1 MKYLRLFEDF
11 INEAKKDLVALD
23 SIGAFIDLKTGMIH
37 PMKSNGKP
45 DLDSGMA
52 VFIHD
57 ADHYEIMDQI
67 DKEDE
72 MIYQSALKQFQD

>member
-1 MKYLRLFEDF
+1 MKYLKLFEDF

-23 SIGAFIDLKTGMIH
+23 SIGAFIDFKTGMFH
-37 PMKSNGKP
+37 PMKLNGKP
-45 DLDSGMA
+45 DLDPGMA